1 MPVIVVKIWRFIIE
15 RTSPLML
22 VNILLFVA
30 LYMGDINI
38 NAVRK
43 DLDKVKGEKV
53 VLEEKN
59 KTLETSLSTIKA
71 MHEDYRKLSES
82 YLKSSATLDQK
93 GQVKRDSVN
102 ESLKANQEAAN
113 FVIPE
118 SIRKSLEKR

>member
-1 MPVIVVKIWRFIIE
+1 MPVFVVKIWRFIIE
-15 RTSPLML
+15 RTSLLMW
-22 VNILLFVA
+22 VNILLFIA
-30 LYMGDINI
+30 LYVGDINI

-43 DLDKVKGEKV
+43 DLDKVKGEKA

-59 KTLETSLSTIKA
+59 KTLEMSLSTIKA

>member
-15 RTSPLML
+15 RTSPLIW

-30 LYMGDINI
+30 LYVGDINI

-43 DLDKVKGEKV
+43 DLDKVKGEKA

-59 KTLETSLSTIKA
+59 KTLETSLSMIKA

>member
-1 MPVIVVKIWRFIIE
+1 MPIIVVKIWRFIIE
-15 RTSPLML
+15 RTSPLMW

-30 LYMGDINI
+30 LYVGDINI

-43 DLDKVKGEKV
+43 DLDKVKGEKA